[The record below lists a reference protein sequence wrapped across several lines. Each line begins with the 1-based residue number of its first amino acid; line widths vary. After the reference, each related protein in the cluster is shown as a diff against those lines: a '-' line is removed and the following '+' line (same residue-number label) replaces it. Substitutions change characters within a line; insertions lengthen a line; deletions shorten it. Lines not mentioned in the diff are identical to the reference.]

1 MQGLIDLKLDE
12 RLIRYVEGGRI
23 IDLPQ
28 SMLSQNFNHENTKCS
43 SIKEGDM
50 VNIHITSSGAI
61 IALALIHLKS
71 NNR

>member
-1 MQGLIDLKLDE
+1 
-12 RLIRYVEGGRI
+12 
-23 IDLPQ
+23 
-28 SMLSQNFNHENTKCS
+28 MLSQNFNHENTKCS

-71 NNR
+71 NNRSVSD